1 MKKFLISLISLLI
14 VFPLLFSTKVKAA
27 ALQITGLG
35 TLDLTGLDLGGS
47 LKTYTYSGGT
57 FALTGLASP
66 SATISVIIDDSTQTA
81 TADEEGGWSTLLS
94 SLTEG
99 KHQLNLASGA
109 ETLDFVLTVGAEGS
123 ESAEVEASATTSTKT
138 LPAAGSTTNSL
149 LFLAFAMLSVGLGL
163 IIRAK
168 QS

>member
-1 MKKFLISLISLLI
+1 
-14 VFPLLFSTKVKAA
+14 
-27 ALQITGLG
+27 
-35 TLDLTGLDLGGS
+35 
-47 LKTYTYSGGT
+47 
-57 FALTGLASP
+57 
-66 SATISVIIDDSTQTA
+66 
-81 TADEEGGWSTLLS
+81 LLS